1 MKAKPQNRM
10 ESGKTSWNTSFD
22 FRWSNLKTRRKM
34 KAGSKCIYFLSTSKT
49 TTSAAATTTATAS
62 ASATTGATSIE
73 ASPTRTAKTR
83 RKRSAFAAS
92 SKKPPKI

>member
-1 MKAKPQNRM
+1 MKAKPQDRM
-10 ESGKTSWNTSFD
+10 ELGKTSWNTSFD

-49 TTSAAATTTATAS
+49 TTAAATAA

-73 ASPTRTAKTR
+73 ASPKRTAKTR
-83 RKRSAFAAS
+83 RKISTFPAS
-92 SKKPPKI
+92 N

>member
-10 ESGKTSWNTSFD
+10 ELSKTSWNTSFD

-49 TTSAAATTTATAS
+49 TTAAATTTATAA

-83 RKRSAFAAS
+83 RKISTFPAS
-92 SKKPPKI
+92 N